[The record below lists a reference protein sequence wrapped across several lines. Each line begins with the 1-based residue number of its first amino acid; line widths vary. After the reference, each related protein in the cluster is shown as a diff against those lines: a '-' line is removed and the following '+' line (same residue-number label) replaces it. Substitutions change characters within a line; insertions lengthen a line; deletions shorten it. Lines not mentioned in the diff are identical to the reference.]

1 MLLSSQALPQLF
13 LLSSP
18 SLVFPLLCMAC
29 SHLSLG
35 LRPRQMNRLISAR
48 WWWHLSPHPLPH
60 QTISC
65 AIGHKSP
72 RTSRGDTSMVIS
84 PRGFQTMETRWKTT
98 QNNPNQ
104 PPPGSCSLPLKRVA
118 HRVTTLQHPQ
128 LLLSQAEDLCL
139 APNRCCQWHSHE
151 MGRTDLQPHLRN
163 PSHRRQNA
171 LRAA

>member
-1 MLLSSQALPQLF
+1 MLLSSQAFAQLF

-84 PRGFQTMETRWKTT
+84 PRGFQTMETRCKTK

-104 PPPGSCSLPLKRVA
+104 PPPGPAASPGSVLHTVLPPSSIPSFCCPKQKISAWPLTAAANGTAMRWAGQTSSL
-118 HRVTTLQHPQ
+118 T
-128 LLLSQAEDLCL
+128 S
-139 APNRCCQWHSHE
+139 
-151 MGRTDLQPHLRN
+151 GIFRTADKMH
-163 PSHRRQNA
+163 
-171 LRAA
+171 